1 MTRISSLAITGLA
14 ALIGSVGFVANAQA
28 GDTEFYDSEVGQPY
42 GFAPGQENATMDP
55 SYRDHS
61 GNRTMS
67 TAYADGLS
75 ASSPNYA
82 QVDSYSSNS
91 GVQSASVGGYA
102 GNGQYGSATAIGN
115 NLTVITTGSYNTV
128 LVNATQI
135 NNGNQTA
142 NTSLNGDA
150 ND

>member
-1 MTRISSLAITGLA
+1 MTRIPSLAITGLA
-14 ALIGSVGFVANAQA
+14 ALIGSAGFVANAQA

-42 GFAPGQENATMDP
+42 GFAPGEENATIDP
-55 SYRDHS
+55 SYRDNR

-67 TAYADGLS
+67 TVYADGLS
-75 ASSPNYA
+75 ASSPSYSPN
-82 QVDSYSSNS
+82 DSYSSNS
-91 GVQSASVGGYA
+91 GIQSASVGGYA

-115 NLTVITTGSYNTV
+115 NLTVITNGSYNTV

-142 NTSLNGDA
+142 HTTLNGEA